1 MTGIVIVL
9 ISVVAAAYLII
20 KKFYAP
26 GALLL
31 VGLITLAVVA
41 VISPDPLVTGKKA
54 THLAGLD
61 VIQIMTNLL
70 QSRAAGLG
78 MNIMVIGGFASYMNR
93 IGAAGALVRLS
104 VKPLSYFR
112 SPYVVMALGTLIS
125 ITLTVSCRLSTVADG
140 VDVSDPFGCRSFPTI
155 SRRLYCDERMLVLRP
170 LWSQ

>member
-70 QSRAAGLG
+70 QSRAAGRGEYGRRHKHAQKADQQYQPFFLTP
-78 MNIMVIGGFASYMNR
+78 V
-93 IGAAGALVRLS
+93 LS
-104 VKPLSYFR
+104 FFLIHILLIYFLSYF
-112 SPYVVMALGTLIS
+112 
-125 ITLTVSCRLSTVADG
+125 
-140 VDVSDPFGCRSFPTI
+140 
-155 SRRLYCDERMLVLRP
+155 
-170 LWSQ
+170 